1 MQAVVVLPSIPD
13 TDSPDDWAE
22 RMWLRVCGDGML
34 ARTTF
39 RERPFSSQ
47 LETVT
52 DYAGYLFVVVGVS
65 IGLSRQFG
73 TPVWLEPGRLTA
85 AMAYGIV
92 L

>member
-1 MQAVVVLPSIPD
+1 MAASLRRRHARAHDIPG
-13 TDSPDDWAE
+13 E
-22 RMWLRVCGDGML
+22 
-34 ARTTF
+34 
-39 RERPFSSQ
+39 PFSSQ